1 LQELAIEKARRHLID
16 FCTLTFAQYH
26 PARVHRFMAE
36 RLEAVERGDIDRLML
51 FCPPRTGKT
60 ELLVRFAAWHVG
72 RQPDQPILYTSYG
85 ADLAWEKSGDARAVV
100 ASEEFGQV
108 FPQVRLSPANRSV
121 QRWKVAGRRG
131 GMQAQGVGGPLTGKG
146 GHLIIVDDPV
156 KNRQDADSP
165 GIREATWKW
174 YTSTLRTRLEPGG
187 RIILVMTRWH
197 ENDLAGRLLAKA
209 KADPEADQWT
219 VVSLPA
225 IAKADDPLGRSEG
238 EALDPQRLSRPELLR
253 TKASIGERDWTA
265 MYDQTPRAD
274 DGNVFKLVWL
284 SYVDAVPTM
293 AYECMVWDTA
303 FEEKEASDFSAAVWV
318 GRGENGHLYVR
329 PCVNERLAFPD
340 LVRVA
345 IEQVGRHRQAEHLVE
360 GKASGKS
367 LRQQLRADGI
377 PLIEIPAQGDKT
389 ARAHTTTRYFEAGLV
404 HVVGDANASPL
415 VDALESELLAF
426 PRGAHDDLVDAMV
439 YGIMRCVG
447 LIEEEVEEP
456 VVLDERV
463 EISPV

>member
-1 LQELAIEKARRHLID
+1 MAAEKARRHLID
-16 FCTLTFAQYH
+16 FCTFTFEQYH
-26 PARVHRFMAE
+26 PARVHRYMAD
-36 RLEAVERGDIDRLML
+36 RLEAVERGEVDRLML

-60 ELLVRFAAWHVG
+60 ELLVRFAAWHLG
-72 RQPDQPILYTSYG
+72 RHPDRPVLYASYG
-85 ADLAWEKSGDARAVV
+85 ADLAWEKSGDTRAVV
-100 ASEEFGQV
+100 ASEEFAEV
-108 FPQVRLSPANRSV
+108 FPTVRLSLANRSV
-121 QRWKVAGRRG
+121 QRWRIAGRRG

-146 GHLIIVDDPV
+146 GFLIIVDDPV

-165 GIREATWKW
+165 TFRDAAWKW
-174 YTSTLRTRLEPGG
+174 YTSTLRTRSEPGG

-197 ENDLAGRLLAKA
+197 EDDLAGRLLAKA
-209 KADPEADQWT
+209 GEDPKADQWT

-225 IAKADDPLGRSEG
+225 IAKETDPLGRQPG
-238 EALDPQRLSRPELLR
+238 EALDPDRYGEADLLR

-265 MYDQTPRAD
+265 LYDQTPRAD
-274 DGNVFKLVWL
+274 DGNVFRLVWL
-284 SYVDAVPTM
+284 SYVDAVPAL
-293 AYECMVWDTA
+293 AYECEVWDTA
-303 FEEKEASDFSAAVWV
+303 FEEKQASDYSAAVWV
-318 GRGENGHLYVR
+318 ARGENGHLYVR

-340 LVRVA
+340 LVKVA
-345 IEQVGRHRQAEHLVE
+345 VEQVRRHPRAEHLVE

-389 ARAHTTTRYFEAGLV
+389 ARAHAVTRYFEAGLV
-404 HVVGDANASPL
+404 HIVGDADASPL

-447 LIEEEVEEP
+447 LIEEEVEET
-456 VVLDERV
+456 VVVDERV